1 MQMEGGLKIEGIK
14 KTKSYD
20 SIKYMFKKVNQ

>member
-1 MQMEGGLKIEGIK
+1 MQMEGGLKIVGIK
-14 KTKSYD
+14 KIKIYD